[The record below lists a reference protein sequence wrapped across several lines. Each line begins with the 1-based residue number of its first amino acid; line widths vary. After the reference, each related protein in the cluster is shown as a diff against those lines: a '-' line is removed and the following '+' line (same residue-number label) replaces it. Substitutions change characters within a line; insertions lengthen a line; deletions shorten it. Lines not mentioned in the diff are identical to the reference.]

1 MKFDPKDYRVSGGR
15 AVHLKKWPTTIKPL
29 YDATQPYESLLQ
41 ENIQELSAH
50 QQLLYASRK
59 HAILIVFQGMD
70 TAGKDGA
77 IQHVMSG
84 VNPQGCEVFSFKVP
98 TPEELDHDFLWRTN
112 QRLPA
117 RGRIGIFNR
126 SYYEEVVVVR
136 VHPELLGAQ
145 GVNPAT
151 SNKGKFWEDR
161 FRSIVN
167 LEDHLYRNGTRLLKF
182 FLHISK
188 DEQRKRL
195 LERIDDPA
203 KNWKFSTGDIEERKL
218 WKAYMS
224 AYGAA
229 LTETATERSPWHVIP
244 ADDKLN
250 ARLMISSI
258 ICDVLKGLRMTF
270 PKATPARM
278 EDLRSIRRQLEKRR
292 S

>member
-1 MKFDPKDYRVSGGR
+1 MNFDPRDCRVSGDR
-15 AVHLKKWPTTIKPL
+15 EVHLKKWATTVKPL
-29 YDATQPYESLLQ
+29 YGGTQSYESLLQ
-41 ENIQELSAH
+41 GNIQELSKQ

-77 IQHVMSG
+77 VQHVMSG

-136 VHPELLGAQ
+136 VHPEFLGAQ
-145 GVNPAT
+145 GVDPAT
-151 SNKGKFWEDR
+151 RNKRRFWDDR

-167 LEDHLYRNGTRLLKF
+167 MEDHLYRNGTRLLKF

-188 DEQRKRL
+188 GEQRKRL
-195 LERIDDPA
+195 LERIDDPT

-229 LTETATERSPWHVIP
+229 LTETATESSPWHVIP
-244 ADDKLN
+244 ADDKRN

-258 ICDVLKGLRMTF
+258 ICDALKDLRMTL
-270 PKATPARM
+270 PKATTARIK
-278 EDLRSIRRQLEKRR
+278 ELQSIRRRLGK
-292 S
+292 